1 MSKQS
6 RIRTQE
12 LRKAQQEAA
21 RKEARRRRLL
31 TALGGLVI
39 VGLVAAII
47 VAVVQA
53 TGGDDDDTSTASG
66 SGDVVQPDNTSE
78 WSIPVGD
85 EAAPVT
91 VAIYYDYMCPACG
104 AFEQAN
110 GDELDRLVEE
120 GTANV
125 ELRPISFL
133 DRTSSG
139 TEYSSR
145 TANAIA
151 TVADG
156 APESAWE
163 FHRALYE
170 AQPQEGSEGLS
181 DDEIA
186 EIATNAGVPS
196 EVVDRFTEG
205 TFRGWVKAATE
216 AAFGSG
222 VEGTPTVLVDD
233 DEFEGDVYTP
243 GPLTEAIESA
253 AAQ

>member
-6 RIRTQE
+6 RTRTQE
-12 LRKAQQEAA
+12 LRKTQQEAA
-21 RKEARRRRLL
+21 RKEAKRRRLL

-39 VGLVAAII
+39 VGLVVAII

-53 TGGDDDDTSTASG
+53 TSGDDGSSTASG
-66 SGDVVQPDNTSE
+66 EVVQPENVSE

-120 GTANV
+120 GTAKI
-125 ELRPISFL
+125 ELRPIAFL
-133 DRTSSG
+133 DSQSQG
-139 TEYSSR
+139 TEYSTR
-145 TANAIA
+145 AGNAIA

-156 APESAWE
+156 APEQVWA
-163 FHRALYE
+163 FHRALYA
-170 AQPQEGSEGLS
+170 AQPEEGSEGLS

-186 EIATNAGVPS
+186 EVATGAGVPS
-196 EVVDRFTEG
+196 AVADRFTDE
-205 TFRGWVKAATE
+205 TFAGWIAAATK
-216 AAFGSG
+216 ASATAG
-222 VEGTPTVLVDD
+222 VEGTPTILVDD
-233 DEFEGDVYTP
+233 KVFEGDVYTP
-243 GPLTEAIESA
+243 GALTEAIESVA
-253 AAQ
+253 GK

>member
-1 MSKQS
+1 MSKES

-12 LRKAQQEAA
+12 LRQAQQEAA
-21 RKEARRRRLL
+21 RKEAKRRRLL
-31 TALGGLVI
+31 TVLGGLVI

-53 TGGDDDDTSTASG
+53 TSGDDGASTASG
-66 SGDVVQPDNTSE
+66 SGEVVEPANVSE

-85 EAAPVT
+85 GAAPVT

-120 GTANV
+120 GTAKV

-133 DRTSSG
+133 DPQSRG
-139 TEYSSR
+139 TEYSTR

-156 APESAWE
+156 APDHVWE

-170 AQPQEGSEGLS
+170 NQPEEGTEGLS

-186 EIATNAGVPS
+186 QIATDAGVPS
-196 EVVDRFTEG
+196 SVAERFTDDTYE
-205 TFRGWVKAATE
+205 GWVAAATTASAE
-216 AAFGSG
+216 AG
-222 VEGTPTVLVDD
+222 VEGTPTVLID
-233 DEFEGDVYTP
+233 DEVFEGDVYTP
-243 GPLTEAIESA
+243 GTLTEAIESA
-253 AAQ
+253 AGK

>member
-6 RIRTQE
+6 RTRTQE

-21 RKEARRRRLL
+21 RKEAKRRRLL

-39 VGLVAAII
+39 VGLVVAIV
-47 VAVVQA
+47 VAVVRA
-53 TGGDDDDTSTASG
+53 TSGDDGSSTASG
-66 SGDVVQPDNTSE
+66 EVVQPANVSE

-110 GDELDRLVEE
+110 GDALDQLVQE
-120 GTANV
+120 GTARV

-133 DRTSSG
+133 DEQSG
-139 TEYSSR
+139 GTRYSTRSG
-145 TANAIA
+145 NAIA

-156 APESAWE
+156 ALPQVWE
-163 FHRALYE
+163 LHRALYE
-170 AQPQEGSEGLS
+170 NQPEEGSAGLT
-181 DDEIA
+181 DEQIA
-186 EIATNAGVPS
+186 DIAIEAGVPAD
-196 EVVDRFTEG
+196 VVERFTDGTYEG
-205 TFRGWVKAATE
+205 WIAAATKASAE
-216 AAFGSG
+216 AG

-233 DEFEGDVYTP
+233 EVFEGDLYTP
-243 GPLTEAIESA
+243 GALTEAIESA
-253 AAQ
+253 AGR

>member
-6 RIRTQE
+6 RMRTQE
-12 LRKAQQEAA
+12 LRKAQEQAA
-21 RKEARRRRLL
+21 RKEAKRRRLL

-39 VGLVAAII
+39 AGLVAAIV

-53 TGGDDDDTSTASG
+53 TSGEDSPSSASG
-66 SGDVVQPDNTSE
+66 EVVQPANAVE

-85 EAAPVT
+85 DSAPVT

-110 GDELDRLVEE
+110 GDELDGMLEE

-133 DRTSSG
+133 DPQSRG
-139 TEYSSR
+139 TEYSTR
-145 TANAIA
+145 TGNAIA

-156 APESAWE
+156 APEQVWA

-170 AQPQEGSEGLS
+170 AQPEEGTEGLN
-181 DDEIA
+181 DEEIA
-186 EIATNAGVPS
+186 EIATDAGVPTA
-196 EVVDRFTEG
+196 VVERFTED
-205 TFRGWVKAATE
+205 TYEGWIAAATE
-216 AAFGSG
+216 AAFDSG

-233 DEFEGDVYTP
+233 EVFEGDVYTP
-243 GPLTEAIESA
+243 GPLTEAIETA
-253 AAQ
+253 AGR

>member
-12 LRKAQQEAA
+12 LRKVQQEAA
-21 RKEARRRRLL
+21 RKDAKRRRLL

-47 VAVVQA
+47 IAVVRA
-53 TGGDDDDTSTASG
+53 TGGDDGTTSATG
-66 SGDVVQPDNTSE
+66 SGDVVQPENVSE

-85 EAAPVT
+85 GAAPVT

-110 GDELDRLVEE
+110 GDELDRLVEG
-120 GTANV
+120 GTARI

-133 DRTSSG
+133 DQQSG
-139 TEYSSR
+139 GTQYSTRS
-145 TANAIA
+145 ANAIA

-156 APESAWE
+156 APQNVWE
-163 FHRALYE
+163 LHRALYE
-170 AQPQEGSEGLS
+170 VQPEEGSEGLS

-186 EIATNAGVPS
+186 AIATDAGVPS
-196 EVVDRFTEG
+196 AVVDRFSDG
-205 TFRGWVKAATE
+205 TFEGWVAAATE
-216 AAFGSG
+216 VAFDSG
-222 VEGTPTVLVDD
+222 VEGTPTVMIDGEV
-233 DEFEGDVYTP
+233 FEGEVYVP
-243 GPLTEAIESA
+243 GALTEAIESA
-253 AAQ
+253 AGT